1 MSQGKKILDYTKTV
15 ICSLCGGISIM
26 NHASLLPAEQGV
38 SMSQFF
44 QIHPDNPQARL
55 IKQAVEIIRDG
66 GVVVYPTDSSYAIGC
81 SMGNKAGIER
91 IRRLRQL
98 DDKHNFTLAC
108 RDLSQLGLFAK
119 VDTAAFR
126 LLKTN
131 LPGPYT
137 IILNATR
144 EVPRMLLHPKRRTIG
159 LRVPAQPIAQALLAE
174 LGEPLMSV
182 SLILPGESE
191 PMSDPYEIRQVLEHQ
206 VDLIIDGGYGG
217 VEAST
222 VISLVDGEPEIVRVG
237 CGDPAAFAG

>member
-1 MSQGKKILDYTKTV
+1 
-15 ICSLCGGISIM
+15 M

-66 GVVVYPTDSSYAIGC
+66 GVVVYPTDSSYAVGC

-119 VDTAAFR
+119 VDTSAFR

-191 PMSDPYEIRQVLEHQ
+191 PMSDPYEIRQMLEHQ